1 MKISLIDAVGM
12 TITAVVGIIA
22 LTYGIVKGG
31 MDLKTFGYIGI
42 LFTTIFPFVS
52 ILFWIDYFKE
62 RKINKI

>member
-31 MDLKTFGYIGI
+31 MDLKTFGYISSLNSKGKTRDQKCLRKMICTFGI
-42 LFTTIFPFVS
+42 L
-52 ILFWIDYFKE
+52 
-62 RKINKI
+62 